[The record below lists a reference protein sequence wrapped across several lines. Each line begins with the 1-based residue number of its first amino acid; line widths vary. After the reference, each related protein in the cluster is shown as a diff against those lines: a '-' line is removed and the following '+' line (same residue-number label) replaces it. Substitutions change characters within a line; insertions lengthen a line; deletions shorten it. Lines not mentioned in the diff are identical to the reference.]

1 MLLCQGTTEVAEGK
15 TAHFECQVKPVHD
28 SKLKVEFFHNDK
40 PLGSA
45 SRFHTTYDFG
55 YISLDIGHVVLED
68 AGKYTVKATNELGQA
83 TSHINLNVQSNL
95 VSYRTKTCIII

>member
-1 MLLCQGTTEVAEGK
+1 MFYDNIFQGTTEVAEGK

-28 SKLKVEFFHNDK
+28 SKLKIEFFHNDK

-45 SRFHTTYDFG
+45 SRFHTTSDFG
-55 YISLDIGHVVLED
+55 YVSLDIGHVVPED

-83 TSHINLNVQSNL
+83 TSSINLVVQGN
-95 VSYRTKTCIII
+95 Y